1 MIDVD
6 RPFRSQDPLDQNVR
20 GIMQFF
26 SSAAARK
33 FDHSESEAIGRNI
46 SELMPEPDRSLHDGL
61 ARYLKTGEPRIALD
75 PDQHEILQLALT

>member
-6 RPFRSQDPLDQNVR
+6 RPFRSQVPLDQNVR

-33 FDHSESEAIGRNI
+33 FDI
-46 SELMPEPDRSLHDGL
+46 SELMPEPDRSRHDGL
-61 ARYLKTGEPRIALD
+61 ARYLNTGEPRIALD